1 MTTLLDAKGAQVL
14 APIWTNQSEFG
25 PLTSPMVAAGD
36 KLLCVAEK
44 VIYAID
50 IHTGQQVK
58 LPDNGAATWGIELD
72 NHSGNEPHLTAT
84 NGVVYLM
91 DGSDLRAVRL
101 ADATPLDGWETPRR
115 LGRAVSLIARHG
127 LLMAIYQA
135 RKGASVRAFH
145 AASGAVA
152 YREVKISDA
161 TPGPVA
167 YGADAVFFVA
177 GGKLHGVNIRSGDK
191 RWTYAAHEKLSEVHA
206 PCVAGQLVLTSGQH
220 LHGIAINEGSATFKI
235 APSVASPTI
244 WHTPV
249 YHIPTTL
256 HAATQTVNLRAKRP
270 AGDHQPLL
278 KAELDPMLRIAAG
291 VAVASNS
298 QGDLICLSL
307 ADGKVLWRK
316 QLETPAAPRIIDQV
330 VYVKTA
336 GGSQL
341 ERFRLDNGASVGPAY
356 SLQGL
361 PNNQP
366 ATIVNGMLCL
376 PDELGNVCARPYA
389 TQLAA
394 YFDGKQSRID
404 IAADGGHFDFGERN
418 FTAEAW
424 FRSSSG
430 GDLLSGYP
438 TKPDANS
445 AGFRLNLTAD
455 GQIRVALFSADA
467 KRLRAGRTNRS
478 NACDGHW
485 HHVALVR
492 RNDHFVIVLDGVPQQ
507 VRLPDEEGAKR
518 LSIGGS
524 TALTIGAFVPQQGVK
539 PSQHF
544 AGLIREVRLWNC
556 AMETTLIESNRQ
568 VALIGNEPQLLGLWR
583 LDELYSAQNQAAS
596 SPRND
601 AGNHKAKA
609 SFIAPAS
616 RPTDLDMDRSAFPY
630 LLRESAKQWPYA
642 NTWGARGAA
651 EVAGPAAVSANG
663 VVAFAAGAVLYA
675 VNAHDGR
682 RKWSMDVSQR
692 FSAPVAEGDSFLLLT
707 QDDAV
712 VRIDARS
719 GAKYQLPAFGTLQPA
734 TDAVLVAPAVSP
746 THLAAAAGTQLLIAK
761 QEADTPLSI
770 TLSGAAVSLAFCQGG
785 LLALTRSAQQL
796 SLALYDGQQG
806 QEIARR
812 QVSSS
817 AYCAAGAWVY
827 AVEEGAVVKLNAA
840 DLAAAPLARLP
851 LDTKNISGLA
861 AAFDQGVLVVAD
873 DDGKLR
879 GLDAVTLKQLW
890 STTLPDSAGQRVNQP
905 VFDLGGRI
913 VCTSASGAVAAL
925 AARSGHLLGYYQM
938 QNAAVHTP
946 AVRAGT
952 VYTGCVDSAG
962 HTQSERD
969 GAMHSLV
976 LGDTV
981 ALRLNLDA
989 RGQPIQDGRQHAV
1002 IDKAS
1007 EHTTLQLLRPGQS
1020 TIETWINVPRLGGD
1034 QAGRAGGGILGI
1046 APTEEAGF
1054 GINLWLDGAGV
1065 LHYESQTL
1073 EDGNW
1078 RAQHLQAEADVI
1090 DGRWHHIA
1098 VSKRTGAGKEQV
1110 VLYIDGKVVPTSSA
1124 AAPVIPQRSASG
1136 LRATIGA
1143 IVGADRQP
1151 ARHFCGMIAE
1161 VRVWDTYLVAPA
1173 ILQRMQVKLRGDEPD
1188 LVAYW
1193 NFDYQ
1198 AVHDSAQQGHSGELA
1213 QPASNSAPAW
1223 WLTDLPFAQ
1232 PNYPYIATSA
1242 TVETSDQGAN
1252 YALKAQVCAAD
1263 GKGLAGQRV
1272 ELWYIKQRPTD
1283 PDTIN
1288 VNGTVLMAV
1297 KQGTEPDPVLKSVQA
1312 ERVLRATT
1320 GADGTLAL
1328 NIATSQAGHGPSLDL
1343 WTSFMPVNERF
1354 HVNVLIDNQK
1364 LAKPAPPVLTAQ
1376 AKLIQDY
1383 NYTRGDKI
1391 NHERDRSTW
1400 RVVLRSRE
1408 SNGTIRMSEPVTLWS
1423 AAATTI
1429 EVAGVRY
1436 QLNSERSV
1444 TLDSQANGELVVVM
1458 EAEQLVSPTLYARA
1472 GFMHRNERIII
1483 NADQD
1488 AQKQLEGMSA
1498 ADMTKERQTNWQ
1510 KDEAA
1515 NAKGESLLSKDQQ
1528 PHAGEI
1534 SKAVRQV
1541 AAAASDEE
1549 PKPLLKSAPS
1559 PARLKLAEL
1568 RRAQRPAGL
1577 LKAGADGADDL
1588 QIDAMRQEEAGARS
1602 DGVALMRSM
1611 AGVSREALVNQDAF
1625 RASLGGAL
1633 GFVIS
1638 ANADGSGVTY
1648 ESVRDHDKVAQLHA
1662 AARPALLQ
1670 AGPPQLLGGPFD
1682 FISRAWDAV
1691 ADAGTSIYEGA
1702 RSIAITI
1709 GESIQVAVTKMVD
1722 GIKSVVNAVVATV
1735 EDALKAIAGFFEQ
1748 LVIAIKKVIAFLR
1761 ALFDWGA
1768 ILKAQRFFIKL
1779 MSTGFNEQAKH
1790 LRDKEKLRDVIRSIG
1805 GLGDVSVPAGKDS
1818 LNGSANKAGGRDSA
1832 VIGGADG
1839 VQANSMLQKSRENP
1853 MTTKGEN
1860 TSGKGDISKPIG
1872 QKLKGMDHLLPGLA
1886 NSILDL
1892 SPADLIQ
1899 QLLAAVKQAMAN
1911 VLEEMANGFAD
1922 ACSKLADV
1930 LDVIRSL
1937 LQTEIYIPFI
1947 SEIYEW
1953 VTGSK
1958 LSIMSLLALVLGV
1971 FFNAL
1976 YAFVT
1981 LIVDGDARSF
1991 GDDSDSISR
2000 ALDFRPKLAGAPAT
2014 KGELPA
2020 TPAIAE
2026 VLYMGLRCLTIAA
2039 DCVSDYY
2046 YYNIAMRGRNVAE
2059 PAEAIALAVTSICQN
2074 VFGITSVLL
2083 FRLKCEPAFH
2093 ARLDH
2098 ALGADRSIIKRREEV
2113 IYTVMSLQG
2122 TLALAKV
2129 GKAITTL
2136 RNSGKEPSPA
2146 TNWLTKEIEW
2156 IGGCLATDMHLILQ
2170 TLCLGSTGMIIFT
2183 LVDLYSPETMS
2194 QLDAM
2199 NYPDLKQQ
2207 HILLSYEAVMMMV
2220 PLMFEVLY
2228 SPEGIDQVL
2237 KSSPPSLVYGTASIL
2252 RMLASGASVAL
2263 HGVAT
2268 LKYGNPVWRL

>member
-1 MTTLLDAKGAQVL
+1 MNTLLDATGAQVL
-14 APIWTNQSEFG
+14 TPTWTNQSEFG

-36 KLLCVAEK
+36 KLLCVAGR

-58 LPDNGAATWGIELD
+58 LPGDASATWGIELE

-101 ADATPLDGWETPRR
+101 ADAAPLDGWKTPRR

-135 RKGASVRAFH
+135 RKGSSVRAFH

-191 RWTYAAHEKLSEVHA
+191 RWTYAANEKLSELHA

-220 LHGIAINEGSATFKI
+220 LHGIDLNEGSASFKI
-235 APSVASPTI
+235 APGTASPAV
-244 WHTPV
+244 WHTPA
-249 YHIPTTL
+249 YHIPSTL
-256 HAATQTVNLRAKRP
+256 HAATQTVNLRARRP
-270 AGDHQPLL
+270 ATAGTPLL

-316 QLETPAAPRIIDQV
+316 QLDAPGAPRIIDDV
-330 VYVKTA
+330 VYVKTT
-336 GGSQL
+336 GGTRL
-341 ERFRLDNGASVGPAY
+341 ERFRLDNGVSAGLPY

-366 ATIVNGMLCL
+366 VSITNGMLLL
-376 PDELGNVCARPYA
+376 PDELGNVSARPYA
-389 TQLAA
+389 KQLAA

-404 IAADGGHFDFGERN
+404 IAADGQHFDLGERN
-418 FTAEAW
+418 FTVEAW

-430 GDLLSGYP
+430 GEILSAYP

-445 AGFRLNLTAD
+445 AGFRLNLTPD

-467 KRLRAGRTNRS
+467 QRLRAGRTSRS

-492 RNDHFVIVLDGVPQQ
+492 RNDNFVIVLDGVPQE
-507 VRLPDEEGAKR
+507 VHLPDEEGAKR
-518 LSIGGS
+518 LSIGSS
-524 TALTIGAFVPQQGVK
+524 TALTIGAFVPSSK
-539 PSQHF
+539 IAPSQHF

-556 AMETTLIESNRQ
+556 AMEAPLIESNRQ

-583 LDELYSAQNQAAS
+583 LDALYSAQDPAAV

-601 AGNHKAKA
+601 ASGHRGSVKFN
-609 SFIAPAS
+609 APAA
-616 RPTDLDMDRSAFPY
+616 RPTDLEMNRSAFPY
-630 LLRESAKQWPYA
+630 LLREAKKQWPYA
-642 NTWGARGAA
+642 NTWGARGVD
-651 EVAGPAAVSANG
+651 EVDGPAAVSDNG
-663 VVAFAAGAVLYA
+663 VVAFVAGPVLYA

-682 RKWSMDVSQR
+682 RKWSMDVSKR
-692 FSAPVAEGDSFLLLT
+692 ISAPVADSDSFLLLT
-707 QDDAV
+707 EDDAV

-719 GAKYQLPAFGTLQPA
+719 GAKYQLPAFGALQAQVGGVLPSPA
-734 TDAVLVAPAVSP
+734 TSQS
-746 THLAAAAGTQLLIAK
+746 HIAAAAGTQLLIA
-761 QEADTPLSI
+761 QRQAETPVSV
-770 TLSGAAVSLAFCQGG
+770 TLPTAALSLAFGQGG
-785 LLALTRSAQQL
+785 LLALTGAGKGWN
-796 SLALYDGQQG
+796 LALYDLEKGQQIG
-806 QEIARR
+806 HR
-812 QVSSS
+812 QISSS
-817 AYCAAGAWVY
+817 VYCAGGAWVY
-827 AVEEGAVVKLNAA
+827 AVDDGAVIKLGAT
-840 DLAAAPLARLP
+840 DLAGAPLARQP
-851 LDTKNISGLA
+851 IGTHAVSGLA
-861 AAFDQGVLVVAD
+861 AAFDQGVVVVT
-873 DDGKLR
+873 DGNGSVT
-879 GLDAVTLKQLW
+879 GLDAVTLTQLW
-890 STTLPDSAGQRVNQP
+890 TTPLPGSAGKRVNQP
-905 VFDLGGRI
+905 VFDHGGRI
-913 VCTSASGAVAAL
+913 ICTSASGAVTVL
-925 AARSGHLLGYYQM
+925 AARSGQLLGYYQM

-946 AVRAGT
+946 AISAGT
-952 VYTGCVDSAG
+952 VYTGCLNSDNEQAAL
-962 HTQSERD
+962 D

-976 LGDTV
+976 LGETV

-989 RGQPIQDGRQHAV
+989 LGQPVPDGKQYAV

-1007 EHTTLQLLRPGQS
+1007 DHTTLQLLRPGQS
-1020 TIETWINVPRLGGD
+1020 TVETWINVPRLNGD
-1034 QAGRAGGGILGI
+1034 QAGHAGGGILGI
-1046 APTEEAGF
+1046 APSDESGF
-1054 GINLWLDGAGV
+1054 GINLWLDAAGI
-1065 LHYESQTL
+1065 LHYEAQAL
-1073 EDGNW
+1073 EDGSW
-1078 RAQHLQAEADVI
+1078 SAVHQQAQVEVM

-1098 VSKRTGAGKEQV
+1098 VSKRAGASPEQV
-1110 VLYIDGKVVPTSSA
+1110 VLYVDGKIVSTDSGATP
-1124 AAPVIPQRSASG
+1124 PIPQRVASG
-1136 LRATIGA
+1136 LCAYIGA
-1143 IVGADRQP
+1143 SVAEDRTP
-1151 ARHFCGMIAE
+1151 ARHFHGMIAE

-1198 AVHDSAQQGHSGELA
+1198 AVHDAAQQGHSGELA
-1213 QPASNSAPAW
+1213 LAPSSNAPAW
-1223 WLTDLPFAQ
+1223 WLTDLPFTQ

-1242 TVETSDQGAN
+1242 TVDTSDQGST
-1252 YALKAQVCAAD
+1252 YALQAKVCAAD
-1263 GKGLAGQRV
+1263 GKGLASQQV
-1272 ELWYIKQRPTD
+1272 ELWYIKQRPSD

-1288 VNGTVLMAV
+1288 VNGTQLMAV
-1297 KQGTEPDPVLKSVQA
+1297 KQGSEPDPVLKSMQA

-1320 GADGTLAL
+1320 GADGTLTL
-1328 NIATSQAGHGPSLDL
+1328 NIATSQAGHGPALDL
-1343 WTSFMPVNERF
+1343 WTAFMPVNQRF
-1354 HVNVLIDNQK
+1354 HVNVLLDNQR
-1364 LAKPAPPVLTAQ
+1364 LSKPAPPVLTAQ

-1408 SNGTIRMSEPVTLWS
+1408 ASGTLRMKEPVTLWS
-1423 AAATTI
+1423 STATTI

-1436 QLNSERSV
+1436 QINSERSV

-1488 AQKQLEGMSA
+1488 AQKQLEAMSA
-1498 ADMTKERQTNWQ
+1498 EDMTRERQTNWQ
-1510 KDEAA
+1510 KDPAA
-1515 NAKGESLLSKDQQ
+1515 NAKGDSLLSKDQQ

-1541 AAAASDEE
+1541 ASSASNEE
-1549 PKPLLKSAPS
+1549 PKQLLKSAPS

-1577 LKAGADGADDL
+1577 LKAGADDIDDL
-1588 QIDAMRQEEAGARS
+1588 QIDAMRQEEAGARI

-1625 RASLGGAL
+1625 RASLGGTL
-1633 GFVIS
+1633 GFELS
-1638 ANADGSGVTY
+1638 AKPDGSGVQY
-1648 ESVRDHDKVAQLHA
+1648 RALHNCGEVALLHA
-1662 AARPALLQ
+1662 SAGRPPLLQ
-1670 AGPPQLLGGPFD
+1670 AGAPKLLGGLLD
-1682 FISRAWDAV
+1682 LIVKAWDTV
-1691 ADAGTSIYEGA
+1691 TDVVTNIYEGA
-1702 RSIAITI
+1702 KSIAITI
-1709 GESIQVAVTKMVD
+1709 GETIQVAVTKMVN

-1735 EDALKAIAGFFEQ
+1735 EDALRAIAGFFEQ
-1748 LVIAIKKVIAFLR
+1748 LVVAIKKVIAFLR

-1779 MSTGFNEQAKH
+1779 MNTGFKETARN
-1790 LRDKEKLRDVIRSIG
+1790 LRDKEQLRKIIG
-1805 GLGDVSVPAGKDS
+1805 DIGRLGDVSVPTGKDS

-1832 VIGGADG
+1832 VISGSDG

-1853 MTTKGEN
+1853 MTSKGES
-1860 TSGKGDISKPIG
+1860 TSTPGEISKPIG
-1872 QKLKGMDHLLPGLA
+1872 QKLKGMEHLLPGLA

-1899 QLLAAVKQAMAN
+1899 QLMAAVKQALSD
-1911 VLEEMANGFAD
+1911 VLEEVANGFAE

-1953 VTGSK
+1953 VTGTK

-1991 GDDSDSISR
+1991 GDDASSIS
-2000 ALDFRPKLAGAPAT
+2000 LTPNLAGALTDRGPPPT
-2014 KGELPA
+2014 
-2020 TPAIAE
+2020 TPAIFE
-2026 VLYMGLRCLTIAA
+2026 LIYMGLRCLTIAA
-2039 DCVSDYY
+2039 DCVSDYIY
-2046 YYNIAMRGRNVAE
+2046 YKMATAGRSIASPTDV
-2059 PAEAIALAVTSICQN
+2059 IALAGASLFQT
-2074 VFGITSVLL
+2074 LL
-2083 FRLKCEPAFH
+2083 GVGSTLMFRLKCEPAFH
-2093 ARLDH
+2093 NRLKH
-2098 ALGADRSIIKRREEV
+2098 VLGSNRSISIRREEV
-2113 IYTVMSLQG
+2113 IYTIMALQG
-2122 TLALAKV
+2122 ALAIVKFAKV
-2129 GKAITTL
+2129 ISTTL
-2136 RNSGKEPSPA
+2136 NHGKEASPA

-2156 IGGCLATDMHLILQ
+2156 ISGCIAYDMHLILQ
-2170 TLCLGSTGMIIFT
+2170 TLCLASTGMIIFT
-2183 LVDLYSPETMS
+2183 LVDLYRPDTKQE
-2194 QLDAM
+2194 LDAM
-2199 NYPDLKQQ
+2199 NCPDLKQE

-2228 SPEGIDQVL
+2228 SPEGIRQVL
-2237 KSSPPSLVYGTASIL
+2237 KSAPPSVVYGTTGVL
-2252 RMLASGASVAL
+2252 RLLASGASVAL

-2268 LKYGNPVWRL
+2268 LKYGNPEW